1 VRGAAAVPYALRQN
15 KSVDRKI
22 FIELLRRLELY
33 RRLHEHVYIS
43 LGGPSLEDHKL
54 IHAELGL
61 TRLISLDGDTDV
73 VDRQLFNLP
82 VECITCL
89 HRTTKQF
96 VDQFWPE
103 LARIGYDENANVV
116 VWFDYTDPRRLG
128 EQVQEFQ
135 ALLPMLDDG
144 DVVRITVNAN
154 PSAIY
159 ETNSR
164 HLQRRETAEEAQAER
179 FSRLRSRLADLMPP
193 EAAPEDMTR
202 ERLPL
207 VVARSFALAALG
219 ALPPRSPTEFLPLS
233 IVRYAD
239 GQQML
244 SITGI
249 VIRRGNK
256 TEFLRMTGLRNWDF
270 FSRSW
275 TRVHVIDVPYLTL
288 RERLFLES
296 LLPTTSPK
304 KMRQKL
310 AFSFGGDGQRTLD
323 VLSQYKKHYRYY
335 PHFHHVVF

>member
-1 VRGAAAVPYALRQN
+1 MRGAAIPYALRQN

-22 FIELLRRLELY
+22 FIDLLRRFQRY
-33 RRLHEHVYIS
+33 RPLDEHVYIS

-54 IHAELGL
+54 VHAELGL
-61 TRLISLDGDTDV
+61 TRLISLDGEADV

-82 VECITCL
+82 VECVTCL

-103 LARIGYDENANVV
+103 LARIGYDEDANVV
-116 VWFDYTDPRRLG
+116 VWFDYTEPRRLG

-135 ALLPMLDDG
+135 ALLPMLNEG

-164 HLQRRETAEEAQAER
+164 NLGRRETAEEAQSER
-179 FSRLRSRLADLMPP
+179 FSRLRNRLADLTPP
-193 EAAPEDMTR
+193 DAAADDMTR

-207 VVARSFALAALG
+207 VIARSFSLAALG
-219 ALPPRSPTEFLPLS
+219 ALPPRSPTEFVPVS

-244 SITGI
+244 SITGVLI
-249 VIRRGNK
+249 KRG
-256 TEFLRMTGLRNWDF
+256 TRAEFLKTTGLRDWDF

-275 TRVHVIDVPYLTL
+275 VNVHVIDVPYLTL
-288 RERLFLES
+288 RERLFLER
-296 LLPTTSPK
+296 LLPNMSAR

-310 AFSFGGDGQRTLD
+310 PFLFDGDPKRTLD
-323 VLSQYKKHYRYY
+323 VLAQYKKHYRYY